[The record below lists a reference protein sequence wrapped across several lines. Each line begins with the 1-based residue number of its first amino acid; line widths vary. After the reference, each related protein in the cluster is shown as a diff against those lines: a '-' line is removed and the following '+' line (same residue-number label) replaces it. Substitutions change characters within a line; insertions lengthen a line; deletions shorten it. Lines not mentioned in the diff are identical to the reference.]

1 MYSVMINWS
10 RELTFICTF
19 FFANICL
26 DDPLVASIAHQYL
39 NDREEHDR
47 IAKDWAKR
55 YVV

>member
-1 MYSVMINWS
+1 MTTLFLII
-10 RELTFICTF
+10 FDF
-19 FFANICL
+19 L

-55 YVV
+55 YAH